1 MAGNW
6 AAEWVN
12 AAAKPN
18 PSLSTWRTP
27 RKSFPDPRVPRV
39 PARSSADPY
48 GVRPVR
54 PPISNLRPQ
63 DNQINQYPEGVSRG
77 KPAAP
82 TPAAAPRRPM
92 PSQNSTPIP
101 NSAPMPGFGTPRVQV
116 PAGRGR
122 ATALNTAA
130 QQAGAGVRYTPL
142 ANDAGIAVAERA
154 RMIQEARAAGNPT
167 PANLT
172 PASENY
178 YQQAD
183 IAAWGAK
190 NPELLKALRS
200 RNGLPETPASDAFA
214 PAPVAFSPRFDER
227 MSRAGAYG
235 MQSNLAPGAAQA
247 VPGQDLSLGRQ
258 AVTDRTG
265 MAFEPG
271 FDLRQQETPG
281 AYPMAN
287 VPVQTAFDP
296 NLDLMGRGKAAGY
309 SAANVPVQTAFNPD
323 LDLMGGSSPAAAPQY
338 AQAFRQQ
345 PTEAEEFNQRYL
357 RQIKGMRSSGM
368 GSIGNVAFNP
378 GAFNSGAGYL

>member
-1 MAGNW
+1 MPGLPPEAKDPRNYPVGTPGRVAVGGGNAGAS
-6 AAEWVN
+6 AAGQWSP
-12 AAAKPN
+12 AAAG
-18 PSLSTWRTP
+18 SGGQG
-27 RKSFPDPRVPRV
+27 
-39 PARSSADPY
+39 ARS
-48 GVRPVR
+48 G
-54 PPISNLRPQ
+54 
-63 DNQINQYPEGVSRG
+63 
-77 KPAAP
+77 
-82 TPAAAPRRPM
+82 APRRPM

-101 NSAPMPGFGTPRVQV
+101 NSAPMPGFGTPQVQV

-142 ANDAGIAVAERA
+142 ADDAGIAVAERS
-154 RMIQEARAAGNPT
+154 RMIQEARAAGSPT

-200 RNGLPETPASDAFA
+200 RNGLPETPAGDAFA

-227 MSRAGAYG
+227 MNRAGAYG

-247 VPGQDLSLGRQ
+247 VPGQDFSLGRQ

-271 FDLRQQETPG
+271 LDLRQREASGT
-281 AYPMAN
+281 YPMAN

-296 NLDLMGRGKAAGY
+296 NLDLMGGGSTAGY

-338 AQAFRQQ
+338 AQAFQQQ

-368 GSIGNVAFNP
+368 GNIGNVAFNP